1 MMSIA
6 QVRSAGSAGN
16 YYTDKDNYYVLGS
29 MGERWA
35 GRGAEQLGLQGS
47 VDKDVFT
54 RLLEGKLPDGA
65 DLSRMQDGSNKHRP
79 GYDLTFSAPK
89 SVSVMAMLGGDK
101 RLIDAHNQAV
111 DFAVRQVEAL
121 ASTRV
126 MTDGQSE
133 TVLTGNL
140 VMALFN
146 HDTSRDQEPQLH
158 THAVVANVT
167 QHNGE
172 WKTLSSDKVGKTG
185 FIENVYANQIAFGR
199 LYREK
204 LKEQVEALGY
214 ETEVVGKH
222 GMWEMPGV
230 PVEAFS
236 GRSQA
241 IREAVGED
249 ASLKSRDV
257 AALDTRKS
265 KQHVDP
271 EVRMAEWM
279 QTLKETGFDIRAY
292 RDAADQRAE
301 TRTQTP
307 GPASQDGPDVQQA
320 VTQAIAG
327 LSERK
332 VQFTYTDVLARTVGI
347 LPPENG
353 VIERARAGIDE
364 AISREQLIPLDREKG
379 LFTSGIHVLDELSV
393 RALSR
398 DIMKQNRVT
407 VHPEKSVPRTAG
419 YSDAVSVLAQD
430 RPSLAI
436 VSGQGGAAGQR
447 ERVAELVMMAREQ
460 GREVQII
467 AADRRSQMNLKQDER
482 LSGELIT
489 GRRQLQEGMAFTPG
503 NTVIVDQG
511 EKLSLKETLTLL
523 DGAARHNVQ
532 VLITDSGQRTGTGS
546 ALMAM
551 KDAGVNTYRWQ
562 GGEQRPATIISEPD
576 RNVRYARLAGDF
588 AASVKAG
595 EESVAQ
601 VSGVRE
607 QAILT
612 QAIAG
617 LSERKVQ
624 FTYTDVLART
634 VGILPPEN
642 GVIERARA
650 GIDEAISREQL
661 IPLDREKGLFTSGIH
676 VLDELSVR
684 ALSRDIMKQNRVTV
698 HPEKSVPR
706 TAGYSDAVSVLAQD
720 RPSLAIVSGQG
731 GAAGQRERV
740 AELVMMARE
749 QGREVQIIA
758 ADRRSQMNLKQD
770 ERLSGELITGRRQLQ
785 EGMAFTPGNTVIVD
799 QGEKL
804 SLKETLTLLDGAARH
819 NVQVLI
825 TDSGQR
831 TGTGSALMAMKDAGV
846 NTYRWQGGEQR
857 PATIISEPDRNV
869 RYARLAGDF
878 AASVKAGEESVAQVS
893 GVREQAILTQAIRSE
908 LKTQGVLGRPEV
920 TMTAL
925 SPVWLDSRSRYL
937 RDMYRPGM
945 VMEQWNPETRSHD
958 RYVIDRVTAQSN
970 SLTLRDAQDE
980 TQVVRISSLD
990 SSWSLF
996 RPEKMP
1002 VADGE
1007 RLRVTG
1013 KIPGLRVSGGDRLQ
1027 VASVSE
1033 DAMTVVVPGRAEP
1046 ASLPVS
1052 DSPFMALKLEN
1063 GWVETPGHSVS
1074 DSAKVFASVT
1084 QMAMDNATLNGLA
1097 RSGRDVRLYSSL
1109 DETRTAEKL
1118 ARHPSFTVVSEQIK
1132 ARAGETLL
1140 ETAISLQKTGLHTPA
1155 QQAIHLALP
1164 VVESKN
1170 LAFSMVDLLTEA
1182 KSFAAEG
1189 TSFTELGGEINA
1201 QIKRGDLLYV
1211 DVAKGYGTGLLVS
1224 RASYEA
1230 EKSILR
1236 HILEGK
1242 EAVTPLMERVPGE
1255 LMEKLTS
1262 GQRAATRM
1270 ILETSDRFTVV
1281 QGYAGVGKTT
1291 QFRAVMSAVNML
1303 PESERPRV
1311 VGLGPT
1317 HRAVGEMRSAGVD
1330 AQTLASF
1337 LHDTQL
1343 LQRSGETP
1351 NFSNT
1356 LFLLDESSMVGN
1368 TDMARAYA
1376 LIAAGGGRAVASG
1389 DTDQLQAIAPGQPF
1403 RLQQT
1408 RSAADVVIMKEIVR
1422 QTPELREAV
1431 YSLINRDV
1439 ERALSGLE
1447 SVKPSQVPR
1456 QEGAWAPE
1464 HSVTE
1469 FSHSQEAKLAE
1480 AQQKAMLKG
1489 EAFPDIPMTLYEAI
1503 VRDYTGRTPEAR
1515 EQTLIVTHLNEDRR
1529 VLNSMIHDAREKAG
1543 ELGKEQVM
1551 VPVLNTANIRDGEL
1565 RRLSTWEN
1573 NPDALALVDSV
1584 YHRIAGISKDDG
1596 LITLEDA
1603 EGNTRLIS
1611 PREAVAEGVTLYTPD
1626 TIRVGTGDRMR
1637 FTKSDRERGYVANS
1651 VWTVTAVSGDSVTL
1665 SDGQQTRVIRPGQE
1679 RAEQH
1684 IDLAYAITAHGA
1696 QGASETFAIALEG
1709 TEGNRKLMAGFESA
1723 YVALSRMKQHVQVYT
1738 DNRQG
1743 WTDAINNAVQKGT
1756 AHDVLEPKSDREV
1769 MNAERLF
1776 STARELRDVVAGRAV
1791 LRQAGLAG
1799 GDSPA
1804 RFIAPGRKY
1813 PQPYVALPAFDRNG
1827 KSAGIWLNPLTTDD
1841 GNGLRGFS
1849 GEGRVKGSGDAQFV
1863 ALQGSRNGESLLAD
1877 NMQDGVRIARDNPD
1891 SGVVVRIAGE
1901 GRPWNPRTI
1910 TGGRVWGDIPD
1921 NSVQPG
1927 AGNGEPVTAEV
1938 LAQRQAEEAIRRET
1952 ERRADE
1958 IVRKMA
1964 ENKPDLP
1971 DGKTE
1976 QAVRDIAGL
1985 ERDRSAISEREAA
1998 LPESV
2003 LREPQRVREA
2013 VREVARE
2020 NLLQERLQQM
2030 ERDMVRDL
2038 QKEKTLGG
2046 D

>member
-1 MMSIA
+1 MTLAAITMTAPEAASPVQMYRA
-6 QVRSAGSAGN
+6 TYSPDDNKLRLYAASRLDPETYKKVHDAGF
-16 YYTDKDNYYVLGS
+16 
-29 MGERWA
+29 RWA
-35 GRGAEQLGLQGS
+35 
-47 VDKDVFT
+47 
-54 RLLEGKLPDGA
+54 
-65 DLSRMQDGSNKHRP
+65 
-79 GYDLTFSAPK
+79 PK
-89 SVSVMAMLGGDK
+89 
-101 RLIDAHNQAV
+101 Q
-111 DFAVRQVEAL
+111 
-121 ASTRV
+121 
-126 MTDGQSE
+126 
-133 TVLTGNL
+133 
-140 VMALFN
+140 ALFVAPAWTPGREDVLLSLAGEIEDEDSTLAERQEARAERFTGYSGKRASESAQALDEVERLAAMIPPGQPILVG
-146 HDTSRDQEPQLH
+146 HHSERRARRDAQR
-158 THAVVANVT
+158 
-167 QHNGE
+167 
-172 WKTLSSDKVGKTG
+172 
-185 FIENVYANQIAFGR
+185 IENGMKRAVM
-199 LYREK
+199 L
-204 LKEQVEALGY
+204 VE
-214 ETEVVGKH
+214 
-222 GMWEMPGV
+222 
-230 PVEAFS
+230 
-236 GRSQA
+236 
-241 IREAVGED
+241 
-249 ASLKSRDV
+249 
-257 AALDTRKS
+257 
-265 KQHVDP
+265 
-271 EVRMAEWM
+271 
-279 QTLKETGFDIRAY
+279 
-292 RDAADQRAE
+292 RAE
-301 TRTQTP
+301 YW
-307 GPASQDGPDVQQA
+307 
-320 VTQAIAG
+320 
-327 LSERK
+327 E
-332 VQFTYTDVLARTVGI
+332 
-347 LPPENG
+347 
-353 VIERARAGIDE
+353 ERARSALLHAKYKERPDVRWRRIKKIE
-364 AISREQLIPLDREKG
+364 ADLRKAEKTIAQSQKYLTIWRAESLDLNMAKLISSHDRISACFPLDTYPRP
-379 LFTSGIHVLDELSV
+379 
-393 RALSR
+393 A
-398 DIMKQNRVT
+398 
-407 VHPEKSVPRTAG
+407 EKSQYEGSR
-419 YSDAVSVLAQD
+419 
-430 RPSLAI
+430 SLWSALDDDI
-436 VSGQGGAAGQR
+436 ITTEQ
-447 ERVAELVMMAREQ
+447 AREIAI
-460 GREVQII
+460 RCHKRQIQHQQRWVTRAYYMK
-467 AADRRSQMNLKQDER
+467 AAATQFPLPEGMNL
-482 LSGELIT
+482 
-489 GRRQLQEGMAFTPG
+489 P
-503 NTVIVDQG
+503 
-511 EKLSLKETLTLL
+511 LTLRHYRVFISYCSPSKKKSRADIL
-523 DGAARHNVQ
+523 EMENLVKIIRASLQGASITTQTVDAQAFIDIVGEMINHNP
-532 VLITDSGQRTGTGS
+532 DS
-546 ALMAM
+546 L
-551 KDAGVNTYRWQ
+551 
-562 GGEQRPATIISEPD
+562 
-576 RNVRYARLAGDF
+576 
-588 AASVKAG
+588 
-595 EESVAQ
+595 
-601 VSGVRE
+601 
-607 QAILT
+607 
-612 QAIAG
+612 
-617 LSERKVQ
+617 
-624 FTYTDVLART
+624 
-634 VGILPPEN
+634 
-642 GVIERARA
+642 
-650 GIDEAISREQL
+650 
-661 IPLDREKGLFTSGIH
+661 H
-676 VLDELSVR
+676 
-684 ALSRDIMKQNRVTV
+684 
-698 HPEKSVPR
+698 
-706 TAGYSDAVSVLAQD
+706 
-720 RPSLAIVSGQG
+720 
-731 GAAGQRERV
+731 
-740 AELVMMARE
+740 
-749 QGREVQIIA
+749 
-758 ADRRSQMNLKQD
+758 
-770 ERLSGELITGRRQLQ
+770 
-785 EGMAFTPGNTVIVD
+785 
-799 QGEKL
+799 
-804 SLKETLTLLDGAARH
+804 
-819 NVQVLI
+819 
-825 TDSGQR
+825 
-831 TGTGSALMAMKDAGV
+831 
-846 NTYRWQGGEQR
+846 
-857 PATIISEPDRNV
+857 
-869 RYARLAGDF
+869 
-878 AASVKAGEESVAQVS
+878 
-893 GVREQAILTQAIRSE
+893 
-908 LKTQGVLGRPEV
+908 PEV

-958 RYVIDRVTAQSN
+958 RYVIDRVTAQSH
-970 SLTLRDAQDE
+970 SLTLRDAQGE

-1033 DAMTVVVPGRAEP
+1033 DVMTVVVPGRAEP
-1046 ASLPVS
+1046 ATLPVA
-1052 DSPFMALKLEN
+1052 DSPFTALKLEN

-1074 DSAKVFASVT
+1074 DSATVFASVT

-1140 ETAISLQKTGLHTPA
+1140 ESAISHQKSALHTPA

-1164 VVESKN
+1164 VLESKN

-1189 TSFTELGGEINA
+1189 TGFTELGGEINA

-1255 LMEKLTS
+1255 LMETLTS

-1303 PESERPRV
+1303 PASERPRV

-1343 LQRSGETP
+1343 QQRSGETP
-1351 NFSNT
+1351 DFSNT

-1408 RSAADVVIMKEIVR
+1408 RSAADVAIMKEIVR

-1489 EAFPDIPMTLYEAI
+1489 ETFPDVPMTLYEAI

-1573 NPDALALVDSV
+1573 NPDALALVDNV
-1584 YHRIAGISKDDG
+1584 YHRIAGISRDDG

-1626 TIRVGTGDRMR
+1626 KIRVGTGDRMR

-1679 RAEQH
+1679 QAEQH

-1756 AHDVLEPKSDREV
+1756 AHDVFEPKPDREV

-1776 STARELRDVVAGRAV
+1776 STARELRDVAAGRAV

-1901 GRPWNPRTI
+1901 GRPWNPGAI

-1976 QAVRDIAGL
+1976 LAVRDIAGQ
-1985 ERDRSAISEREAA
+1985 ERDRADITEREAA

-2003 LREPQRVREA
+2003 LRESQREQEA

>member
-1 MMSIA
+1 MSYEVNLLNLNAIA
-6 QVRSAGSAGN
+6 AFMGTRTWDSIEKIALTLSVLAVAVMWVQRHNVMDLLGWVAVFVLISLLVNVRTSVQIIDNSDLVKVHRVDN

-576 RNVRYARLAGDF
+576 RNVRYARLA
-588 AASVKAG
+588 
-595 EESVAQ
+595 
-601 VSGVRE
+601 
-607 QAILT
+607 
-612 QAIAG
+612 
-617 LSERKVQ
+617 
-624 FTYTDVLART
+624 
-634 VGILPPEN
+634 
-642 GVIERARA
+642 
-650 GIDEAISREQL
+650 
-661 IPLDREKGLFTSGIH
+661 
-676 VLDELSVR
+676 
-684 ALSRDIMKQNRVTV
+684 
-698 HPEKSVPR
+698 
-706 TAGYSDAVSVLAQD
+706 
-720 RPSLAIVSGQG
+720 
-731 GAAGQRERV
+731 
-740 AELVMMARE
+740 
-749 QGREVQIIA
+749 
-758 ADRRSQMNLKQD
+758 
-770 ERLSGELITGRRQLQ
+770 
-785 EGMAFTPGNTVIVD
+785 
-799 QGEKL
+799 
-804 SLKETLTLLDGAARH
+804 
-819 NVQVLI
+819 
-825 TDSGQR
+825 
-831 TGTGSALMAMKDAGV
+831 
-846 NTYRWQGGEQR
+846 
-857 PATIISEPDRNV
+857 
-869 RYARLAGDF
+869 
-878 AASVKAGEESVAQVS
+878 
-893 GVREQAILTQAIRSE
+893 
-908 LKTQGVLGRPEV
+908 
-920 TMTAL
+920 
-925 SPVWLDSRSRYL
+925 
-937 RDMYRPGM
+937 
-945 VMEQWNPETRSHD
+945 
-958 RYVIDRVTAQSN
+958 
-970 SLTLRDAQDE
+970 
-980 TQVVRISSLD
+980 
-990 SSWSLF
+990 
-996 RPEKMP
+996 
-1002 VADGE
+1002 
-1007 RLRVTG
+1007 
-1013 KIPGLRVSGGDRLQ
+1013 
-1027 VASVSE
+1027 
-1033 DAMTVVVPGRAEP
+1033 
-1046 ASLPVS
+1046 
-1052 DSPFMALKLEN
+1052 
-1063 GWVETPGHSVS
+1063 
-1074 DSAKVFASVT
+1074 
-1084 QMAMDNATLNGLA
+1084 
-1097 RSGRDVRLYSSL
+1097 
-1109 DETRTAEKL
+1109 
-1118 ARHPSFTVVSEQIK
+1118 
-1132 ARAGETLL
+1132 
-1140 ETAISLQKTGLHTPA
+1140 
-1155 QQAIHLALP
+1155 
-1164 VVESKN
+1164 
-1170 LAFSMVDLLTEA
+1170 
-1182 KSFAAEG
+1182 
-1189 TSFTELGGEINA
+1189 
-1201 QIKRGDLLYV
+1201 
-1211 DVAKGYGTGLLVS
+1211 
-1224 RASYEA
+1224 
-1230 EKSILR
+1230 
-1236 HILEGK
+1236 
-1242 EAVTPLMERVPGE
+1242 
-1255 LMEKLTS
+1255 
-1262 GQRAATRM
+1262 
-1270 ILETSDRFTVV
+1270 
-1281 QGYAGVGKTT
+1281 
-1291 QFRAVMSAVNML
+1291 
-1303 PESERPRV
+1303 
-1311 VGLGPT
+1311 
-1317 HRAVGEMRSAGVD
+1317 
-1330 AQTLASF
+1330 SF

-1877 NMQDGVRIARDNPD
+1877 NMQDCVRIARDNPD

>member
-35 GRGAEQLGLQGS
+35 GQGAEQLGLQGS

-54 RLLEGKLPDGA
+54 RLLEGRLPDGA
-65 DLSRMQDGSNKHRP
+65 DLSRMQDGRNRHRP

-89 SVSVMAMLGGDK
+89 SVSMMAMLGGDK
-101 RLIDAHNQAV
+101 RLIEAHNQAV

-236 GRSQA
+236 GRSQT

-301 TRTQTP
+301 TRTQAP
-307 GPASQDGPDVQQA
+307 GAVSQEGPDVQQA

-482 LSGELIT
+482 L
-489 GRRQLQEGMAFTPG
+489 
-503 NTVIVDQG
+503 
-511 EKLSLKETLTLL
+511 
-523 DGAARHNVQ
+523 
-532 VLITDSGQRTGTGS
+532 
-546 ALMAM
+546 
-551 KDAGVNTYRWQ
+551 
-562 GGEQRPATIISEPD
+562 
-576 RNVRYARLAGDF
+576 
-588 AASVKAG
+588 
-595 EESVAQ
+595 
-601 VSGVRE
+601 
-607 QAILT
+607 
-612 QAIAG
+612 
-617 LSERKVQ
+617 
-624 FTYTDVLART
+624 
-634 VGILPPEN
+634 
-642 GVIERARA
+642 
-650 GIDEAISREQL
+650 
-661 IPLDREKGLFTSGIH
+661 
-676 VLDELSVR
+676 
-684 ALSRDIMKQNRVTV
+684 
-698 HPEKSVPR
+698 
-706 TAGYSDAVSVLAQD
+706 
-720 RPSLAIVSGQG
+720 
-731 GAAGQRERV
+731 
-740 AELVMMARE
+740 
-749 QGREVQIIA
+749 
-758 ADRRSQMNLKQD
+758 
-770 ERLSGELITGRRQLQ
+770 
-785 EGMAFTPGNTVIVD
+785 
-799 QGEKL
+799 
-804 SLKETLTLLDGAARH
+804 
-819 NVQVLI
+819 
-825 TDSGQR
+825 
-831 TGTGSALMAMKDAGV
+831 
-846 NTYRWQGGEQR
+846 
-857 PATIISEPDRNV
+857 
-869 RYARLAGDF
+869 
-878 AASVKAGEESVAQVS
+878 
-893 GVREQAILTQAIRSE
+893 
-908 LKTQGVLGRPEV
+908 
-920 TMTAL
+920 
-925 SPVWLDSRSRYL
+925 
-937 RDMYRPGM
+937 
-945 VMEQWNPETRSHD
+945 
-958 RYVIDRVTAQSN
+958 TAQSH
-970 SLTLRDAQDE
+970 SLTLRDAQGE

-1046 ASLPVS
+1046 ATLPVA
-1052 DSPFMALKLEN
+1052 DSPFTALKLEN

-1140 ETAISLQKTGLHTPA
+1140 ETAISLQKAGLHTPA

-1211 DVAKGYGTGLLVS
+1211 DVVKGYGTGLLVS

-1230 EKSILR
+1230 E
-1236 HILEGK
+1236 
-1242 EAVTPLMERVPGE
+1242 
-1255 LMEKLTS
+1255 
-1262 GQRAATRM
+1262 
-1270 ILETSDRFTVV
+1270 
-1281 QGYAGVGKTT
+1281 
-1291 QFRAVMSAVNML
+1291 
-1303 PESERPRV
+1303 
-1311 VGLGPT
+1311 
-1317 HRAVGEMRSAGVD
+1317 
-1330 AQTLASF
+1330 
-1337 LHDTQL
+1337 
-1343 LQRSGETP
+1343 
-1351 NFSNT
+1351 
-1356 LFLLDESSMVGN
+1356 
-1368 TDMARAYA
+1368 
-1376 LIAAGGGRAVASG
+1376 
-1389 DTDQLQAIAPGQPF
+1389 
-1403 RLQQT
+1403 
-1408 RSAADVVIMKEIVR
+1408 
-1422 QTPELREAV
+1422 
-1431 YSLINRDV
+1431 
-1439 ERALSGLE
+1439 
-1447 SVKPSQVPR
+1447 
-1456 QEGAWAPE
+1456 
-1464 HSVTE
+1464 
-1469 FSHSQEAKLAE
+1469 
-1480 AQQKAMLKG
+1480 
-1489 EAFPDIPMTLYEAI
+1489 
-1503 VRDYTGRTPEAR
+1503 
-1515 EQTLIVTHLNEDRR
+1515 
-1529 VLNSMIHDAREKAG
+1529 
-1543 ELGKEQVM
+1543 
-1551 VPVLNTANIRDGEL
+1551 
-1565 RRLSTWEN
+1565 
-1573 NPDALALVDSV
+1573 
-1584 YHRIAGISKDDG
+1584 
-1596 LITLEDA
+1596 
-1603 EGNTRLIS
+1603 
-1611 PREAVAEGVTLYTPD
+1611 
-1626 TIRVGTGDRMR
+1626 
-1637 FTKSDRERGYVANS
+1637 
-1651 VWTVTAVSGDSVTL
+1651 
-1665 SDGQQTRVIRPGQE
+1665 
-1679 RAEQH
+1679 
-1684 IDLAYAITAHGA
+1684 
-1696 QGASETFAIALEG
+1696 
-1709 TEGNRKLMAGFESA
+1709 
-1723 YVALSRMKQHVQVYT
+1723 
-1738 DNRQG
+1738 
-1743 WTDAINNAVQKGT
+1743 
-1756 AHDVLEPKSDREV
+1756 
-1769 MNAERLF
+1769 
-1776 STARELRDVVAGRAV
+1776 
-1791 LRQAGLAG
+1791 
-1799 GDSPA
+1799 
-1804 RFIAPGRKY
+1804 
-1813 PQPYVALPAFDRNG
+1813 
-1827 KSAGIWLNPLTTDD
+1827 
-1841 GNGLRGFS
+1841 
-1849 GEGRVKGSGDAQFV
+1849 
-1863 ALQGSRNGESLLAD
+1863 
-1877 NMQDGVRIARDNPD
+1877 
-1891 SGVVVRIAGE
+1891 
-1901 GRPWNPRTI
+1901 
-1910 TGGRVWGDIPD
+1910 
-1921 NSVQPG
+1921 
-1927 AGNGEPVTAEV
+1927 
-1938 LAQRQAEEAIRRET
+1938 
-1952 ERRADE
+1952 
-1958 IVRKMA
+1958 
-1964 ENKPDLP
+1964 
-1971 DGKTE
+1971 
-1976 QAVRDIAGL
+1976 
-1985 ERDRSAISEREAA
+1985 
-1998 LPESV
+1998 
-2003 LREPQRVREA
+2003 
-2013 VREVARE
+2013 
-2020 NLLQERLQQM
+2020 
-2030 ERDMVRDL
+2030 
-2038 QKEKTLGG
+2038 
-2046 D
+2046 

>member
-35 GRGAEQLGLQGS
+35 GQGAEQLGLQGS

-54 RLLEGKLPDGA
+54 RLLEGRLPDGA
-65 DLSRMQDGSNKHRP
+65 DLSRMQDGRNRHRP

-89 SVSVMAMLGGDK
+89 SVSMMAMLGGDK
-101 RLIDAHNQAV
+101 RLIEAHNQAV

-236 GRSQA
+236 GRSQT

-301 TRTQTP
+301 TRTQAP
-307 GPASQDGPDVQQA
+307 GAVSQEGPDVQQA

-482 LSGELIT
+482 L
-489 GRRQLQEGMAFTPG
+489 
-503 NTVIVDQG
+503 
-511 EKLSLKETLTLL
+511 
-523 DGAARHNVQ
+523 
-532 VLITDSGQRTGTGS
+532 
-546 ALMAM
+546 
-551 KDAGVNTYRWQ
+551 
-562 GGEQRPATIISEPD
+562 
-576 RNVRYARLAGDF
+576 
-588 AASVKAG
+588 
-595 EESVAQ
+595 
-601 VSGVRE
+601 
-607 QAILT
+607 
-612 QAIAG
+612 
-617 LSERKVQ
+617 
-624 FTYTDVLART
+624 
-634 VGILPPEN
+634 
-642 GVIERARA
+642 
-650 GIDEAISREQL
+650 
-661 IPLDREKGLFTSGIH
+661 
-676 VLDELSVR
+676 
-684 ALSRDIMKQNRVTV
+684 
-698 HPEKSVPR
+698 
-706 TAGYSDAVSVLAQD
+706 
-720 RPSLAIVSGQG
+720 
-731 GAAGQRERV
+731 
-740 AELVMMARE
+740 
-749 QGREVQIIA
+749 
-758 ADRRSQMNLKQD
+758 
-770 ERLSGELITGRRQLQ
+770 
-785 EGMAFTPGNTVIVD
+785 
-799 QGEKL
+799 
-804 SLKETLTLLDGAARH
+804 
-819 NVQVLI
+819 
-825 TDSGQR
+825 
-831 TGTGSALMAMKDAGV
+831 
-846 NTYRWQGGEQR
+846 
-857 PATIISEPDRNV
+857 
-869 RYARLAGDF
+869 
-878 AASVKAGEESVAQVS
+878 
-893 GVREQAILTQAIRSE
+893 
-908 LKTQGVLGRPEV
+908 
-920 TMTAL
+920 
-925 SPVWLDSRSRYL
+925 
-937 RDMYRPGM
+937 
-945 VMEQWNPETRSHD
+945 
-958 RYVIDRVTAQSN
+958 TAQSH
-970 SLTLRDAQDE
+970 SLTLRDAQGE

-1046 ASLPVS
+1046 ATLPVA
-1052 DSPFMALKLEN
+1052 DSPFTALKLEN

-1140 ETAISLQKTGLHTPA
+1140 ETAISLQKAGLHTPA

-1211 DVAKGYGTGLLVS
+1211 DVVKGYGTGLLVS

-1356 LFLLDESSMVGN
+1356 LFLLDESSVVGN

-1408 RSAADVVIMKEIVR
+1408 RSAADVAIMKEIVR

-1456 QEGAWAPE
+1456 QEGAWVPE

-1565 RRLSTWEN
+1565 RRLSTWETHR
-1573 NPDALALVDSV
+1573 DALALVDNV

-1596 LITLEDA
+1596 LITLQDA

-1665 SDGQQTRVIRPGQE
+1665 
-1679 RAEQH
+1679 
-1684 IDLAYAITAHGA
+1684 
-1696 QGASETFAIALEG
+1696 
-1709 TEGNRKLMAGFESA
+1709 
-1723 YVALSRMKQHVQVYT
+1723 
-1738 DNRQG
+1738 
-1743 WTDAINNAVQKGT
+1743 
-1756 AHDVLEPKSDREV
+1756 
-1769 MNAERLF
+1769 
-1776 STARELRDVVAGRAV
+1776 
-1791 LRQAGLAG
+1791 
-1799 GDSPA
+1799 
-1804 RFIAPGRKY
+1804 
-1813 PQPYVALPAFDRNG
+1813 
-1827 KSAGIWLNPLTTDD
+1827 
-1841 GNGLRGFS
+1841 
-1849 GEGRVKGSGDAQFV
+1849 
-1863 ALQGSRNGESLLAD
+1863 
-1877 NMQDGVRIARDNPD
+1877 
-1891 SGVVVRIAGE
+1891 
-1901 GRPWNPRTI
+1901 
-1910 TGGRVWGDIPD
+1910 
-1921 NSVQPG
+1921 
-1927 AGNGEPVTAEV
+1927 
-1938 LAQRQAEEAIRRET
+1938 
-1952 ERRADE
+1952 
-1958 IVRKMA
+1958 
-1964 ENKPDLP
+1964 
-1971 DGKTE
+1971 
-1976 QAVRDIAGL
+1976 
-1985 ERDRSAISEREAA
+1985 
-1998 LPESV
+1998 
-2003 LREPQRVREA
+2003 
-2013 VREVARE
+2013 
-2020 NLLQERLQQM
+2020 
-2030 ERDMVRDL
+2030 
-2038 QKEKTLGG
+2038 
-2046 D
+2046 

>member
-1 MMSIA
+1 M
-6 QVRSAGSAGN
+6 N
-16 YYTDKDNYYVLGS
+16 NP
-29 MGERWA
+29 
-35 GRGAEQLGLQGS
+35 
-47 VDKDVFT
+47 
-54 RLLEGKLPDGA
+54 LE
-65 DLSRMQDGSNKHRP
+65 
-79 GYDLTFSAPK
+79 
-89 SVSVMAMLGGDK
+89 
-101 RLIDAHNQAV
+101 
-111 DFAVRQVEAL
+111 
-121 ASTRV
+121 
-126 MTDGQSE
+126 
-133 TVLTGNL
+133 
-140 VMALFN
+140 
-146 HDTSRDQEPQLH
+146 
-158 THAVVANVT
+158 
-167 QHNGE
+167 
-172 WKTLSSDKVGKTG
+172 
-185 FIENVYANQIAFGR
+185 
-199 LYREK
+199 
-204 LKEQVEALGY
+204 
-214 ETEVVGKH
+214 
-222 GMWEMPGV
+222 
-230 PVEAFS
+230 
-236 GRSQA
+236 
-241 IREAVGED
+241 
-249 ASLKSRDV
+249 
-257 AALDTRKS
+257 
-265 KQHVDP
+265 
-271 EVRMAEWM
+271 
-279 QTLKETGFDIRAY
+279 
-292 RDAADQRAE
+292 
-301 TRTQTP
+301 
-307 GPASQDGPDVQQA
+307 A
-320 VTQAIAG
+320 VTQAVNSLVTALKLPDESAKANEVLGEMSFPQFSRLLPYRDYNQESG
-327 LSERK
+327 L
-332 VQFTYTDVLARTVGI
+332 FMNDTTMGFML
-347 LPPENG
+347 
-353 VIERARAGIDE
+353 E
-364 AISREQLIPLDREKG
+364 AIPINGANESIVEALDHMLRTKLPRGVPFCIHLMSSQLVGDRIEYGLREFSWSGEQAERFNAITRAYYMNAAATQFPLPEGMNLPLTLRHYRVFFSYCSPSKKKSRADILEMENLVKIIRASLQGASITTQAVDAQAFIDIVGEMINHNPDSLYPKRRQLDPYSDLNYQCVEDSFDLKVRADYLTLGLREKG
-379 LFTSGIHVLDELSV
+379 RNSTARILNFHLARNPEIAFLWNMADNYSNLLNPELSISCPFILTLTLVVEDQVKTHSEANLKYMDLEKKSKTSYAKWFPSVEKEAKEWGELRQRLGSGQSSVVSYFLNITAFCKDNNETALEVEQDILNSFRKNGFELISPRFNHMRNFLTCLPFMAGKGLFKQLKEAGVVQRAESFNVANLMPLVADNPLTPAGLLAPTYRNQLAFIDIFFRGMNNTNYNMAVCGTSGAGKTGLIQPLIRSVLDSGGFAVVFDMGDGYKSLCENMGGVYLDGETLRFNPFANITDIDQSAERVRDQLSV
-393 RALSR
+393 MASPNGNLDEVHEGLLLQAVRASWLAKKNRARIDDVVDFLKNARDNDQYVESPTIRSR
-398 DIMKQNRVT
+398 LDEMIVLLDQY
-407 VHPEKSVPRTAG
+407 TAG
-419 YSDAVSVLAQD
+419 GTYGRYFNSDEPSLRDDAKMVVLELGGLED
-430 RPSLAI
+430 RPSLL
-436 VSGQGGAAGQR
+436 
-447 ERVAELVMMAREQ
+447 VAVMFSL
-460 GREVQII
+460 II
-467 AADRRSQMNLKQDER
+467 YIENRMYRTPRNLK
-482 LSGELIT
+482 
-489 GRRQLQEGMAFTPG
+489 
-503 NTVIVDQG
+503 
-511 EKLSLKETLTLL
+511 KL
-523 DGAARHNVQ
+523 NV
-532 VLITDSGQRTGTGS
+532 
-546 ALMAM
+546 
-551 KDAGVNTYRWQ
+551 
-562 GGEQRPATIISEPD
+562 
-576 RNVRYARLAGDF
+576 
-588 AASVKAG
+588 
-595 EESVAQ
+595 
-601 VSGVRE
+601 
-607 QAILT
+607 
-612 QAIAG
+612 
-617 LSERKVQ
+617 
-624 FTYTDVLART
+624 
-634 VGILPPEN
+634 
-642 GVIERARA
+642 
-650 GIDEAISREQL
+650 IDE
-661 IPLDREKGLFTSGIH
+661 GW
-676 VLDELSVR
+676 
-684 ALSRDIMKQNRVTV
+684 
-698 HPEKSVPR
+698 
-706 TAGYSDAVSVLAQD
+706 
-720 RPSLAIVSGQG
+720 
-731 GAAGQRERV
+731 
-740 AELVMMARE
+740 
-749 QGREVQIIA
+749 
-758 ADRRSQMNLKQD
+758 
-770 ERLSGELITGRRQLQ
+770 RL
-785 EGMAFTPGNTVIVD
+785 
-799 QGEKL
+799 
-804 SLKETLTLLDGAARH
+804 
-819 NVQVLI
+819 
-825 TDSGQR
+825 
-831 TGTGSALMAMKDAGV
+831 
-846 NTYRWQGGEQR
+846 
-857 PATIISEPDRNV
+857 
-869 RYARLAGDF
+869 
-878 AASVKAGEESVAQVS
+878 
-893 GVREQAILTQAIRSE
+893 
-908 LKTQGVLGRPEV
+908 
-920 TMTAL
+920 
-925 SPVWLDSRSRYL
+925 
-937 RDMYRPGM
+937 
-945 VMEQWNPETRSHD
+945 
-958 RYVIDRVTAQSN
+958 TAQSH
-970 SLTLRDAQDE
+970 SLTLRDAQGE

-1013 KIPGLRVSGGDRLQ
+1013 KISGLRVSGGDRLQ

-1052 DSPFMALKLEN
+1052 DSPFTALKLEN

-1408 RSAADVVIMKEIVR
+1408 RSAADVAIMKEIVR

-1456 QEGAWAPE
+1456 LEGAWAPE

-1480 AQQKAMLKG
+1480 AQQKAMQKG
-1489 EAFPDIPMTLYEAI
+1489 EAFPDVPMTLYEAI

-1565 RRLSTWEN
+1565 RRLSTWETHR
-1573 NPDALALVDSV
+1573 DALALVDNV

-1596 LITLEDA
+1596 LITLQDA

-1684 IDLAYAITAHGA
+1684 IGLAYAITAHGA

-1709 TEGNRKLMAGFESA
+1709 TEGNRKQMAGFESA

-1901 GRPWNPRTI
+1901 GRPWNPGTI

>member
-54 RLLEGKLPDGA
+54 RLLEGRLPDGA
-65 DLSRMQDGSNKHRP
+65 DLSRMQDGSNRHRP

-89 SVSVMAMLGGDK
+89 SVSMMAMLGGDK

-301 TRTQTP
+301 TRTQAP
-307 GPASQDGPDVQQA
+307 GAVSQEGPDVQQA

-447 ERVAELVMMAREQ
+447 ERVAELVMMVREQ

-482 LSGELIT
+482 LSGEL
-489 GRRQLQEGMAFTPG
+489 M
-503 NTVIVDQG
+503 
-511 EKLSLKETLTLL
+511 
-523 DGAARHNVQ
+523 
-532 VLITDSGQRTGTGS
+532 
-546 ALMAM
+546 
-551 KDAGVNTYRWQ
+551 
-562 GGEQRPATIISEPD
+562 
-576 RNVRYARLAGDF
+576 
-588 AASVKAG
+588 
-595 EESVAQ
+595 
-601 VSGVRE
+601 
-607 QAILT
+607 
-612 QAIAG
+612 
-617 LSERKVQ
+617 
-624 FTYTDVLART
+624 
-634 VGILPPEN
+634 
-642 GVIERARA
+642 
-650 GIDEAISREQL
+650 
-661 IPLDREKGLFTSGIH
+661 
-676 VLDELSVR
+676 
-684 ALSRDIMKQNRVTV
+684 
-698 HPEKSVPR
+698 
-706 TAGYSDAVSVLAQD
+706 
-720 RPSLAIVSGQG
+720 
-731 GAAGQRERV
+731 
-740 AELVMMARE
+740 
-749 QGREVQIIA
+749 
-758 ADRRSQMNLKQD
+758 
-770 ERLSGELITGRRQLQ
+770 
-785 EGMAFTPGNTVIVD
+785 
-799 QGEKL
+799 
-804 SLKETLTLLDGAARH
+804 
-819 NVQVLI
+819 
-825 TDSGQR
+825 
-831 TGTGSALMAMKDAGV
+831 
-846 NTYRWQGGEQR
+846 
-857 PATIISEPDRNV
+857 
-869 RYARLAGDF
+869 
-878 AASVKAGEESVAQVS
+878 
-893 GVREQAILTQAIRSE
+893 
-908 LKTQGVLGRPEV
+908 
-920 TMTAL
+920 
-925 SPVWLDSRSRYL
+925 
-937 RDMYRPGM
+937 
-945 VMEQWNPETRSHD
+945 
-958 RYVIDRVTAQSN
+958 
-970 SLTLRDAQDE
+970 
-980 TQVVRISSLD
+980 
-990 SSWSLF
+990 
-996 RPEKMP
+996 
-1002 VADGE
+1002 
-1007 RLRVTG
+1007 
-1013 KIPGLRVSGGDRLQ
+1013 
-1027 VASVSE
+1027 
-1033 DAMTVVVPGRAEP
+1033 
-1046 ASLPVS
+1046 
-1052 DSPFMALKLEN
+1052 
-1063 GWVETPGHSVS
+1063 
-1074 DSAKVFASVT
+1074 
-1084 QMAMDNATLNGLA
+1084 NGLA

-1109 DETRTAEKL
+1109 DEPRTAEKL
-1118 ARHPSFTVVSEQIK
+1118 ARHPSFTVVSDQIK

-1140 ETAISLQKTGLHTPA
+1140 ETAISLQKAGLHTPA

-1164 VVESKN
+1164 VLESKN

-1189 TSFTELGGEINA
+1189 TGFTELGGEINA

-1255 LMEKLTS
+1255 LMETLTS

-1408 RSAADVVIMKEIVR
+1408 RSAADVAIMKEIVR

-1456 QEGAWAPE
+1456 LEGAWAPE

-1480 AQQKAMLKG
+1480 AQQKAMQKG
-1489 EAFPDIPMTLYEAI
+1489 EAFPDVPMTLYEAI

-1565 RRLSTWEN
+1565 RRLSTWETHR
-1573 NPDALALVDSV
+1573 DALALVDNV

-1596 LITLEDA
+1596 LITLQDA

-1709 TEGNRKLMAGFESA
+1709 TEGNRKQMAGFESA

-1849 GEGRVKGSGDAQFV
+1849 GEGRVAGLVMTVLTVGLVSCAGKSLPRFWPGDFFPVFYACH
-1863 ALQGSRNGESLLAD
+1863 LAVL
-1877 NMQDGVRIARDNPD
+1877 G
-1891 SGVVVRIAGE
+1891 
-1901 GRPWNPRTI
+1901 
-1910 TGGRVWGDIPD
+1910 
-1921 NSVQPG
+1921 
-1927 AGNGEPVTAEV
+1927 V
-1938 LAQRQAEEAIRRET
+1938 LA
-1952 ERRADE
+1952 
-1958 IVRKMA
+1958 
-1964 ENKPDLP
+1964 L
-1971 DGKTE
+1971 
-1976 QAVRDIAGL
+1976 
-1985 ERDRSAISEREAA
+1985 
-1998 LPESV
+1998 
-2003 LREPQRVREA
+2003 
-2013 VREVARE
+2013 
-2020 NLLQERLQQM
+2020 
-2030 ERDMVRDL
+2030 
-2038 QKEKTLGG
+2038 
-2046 D
+2046 

>member
-16 YYTDKDNYYVLGS
+16 YYTDRDNYYVLGS
-29 MGERWA
+29 MEERWA
-35 GRGAEQLGLQGS
+35 GKGAEQLGLQGS

-89 SVSVMAMLGGDK
+89 SVSMMAMLGGDK
-101 RLIDAHNQAV
+101 RLIEAHNQAV

-133 TVLTGNL
+133 TLLTGNL

-236 GRSQA
+236 GRSQT

-279 QTLKETGFDIRAY
+279 QTLKDTGFDIRAY
-292 RDAADQRAE
+292 RESADQRAE
-301 TRTQTP
+301 TRMQAP
-307 GPASQDGPDVQQA
+307 ESVSPDGPDVQQA

-393 RALSR
+393 RSLSR

-436 VSGQGGAAGQR
+436 ISGQGGAAGQR
-447 ERVAELVMMAREQ
+447 ERVAELAMMAREQ

-467 AADRRSQMNLKQDER
+467 AADRRSQMNLTQDER
-482 LSGELIT
+482 LAGELIT
-489 GRRQLQEGMAFTPG
+489 GRRQLQESLAFTPG
-503 NTVIVDQG
+503 STVIVDQG

-588 AASVKAG
+588 V
-595 EESVAQ
+595 
-601 VSGVRE
+601 
-607 QAILT
+607 
-612 QAIAG
+612 
-617 LSERKVQ
+617 
-624 FTYTDVLART
+624 
-634 VGILPPEN
+634 
-642 GVIERARA
+642 
-650 GIDEAISREQL
+650 
-661 IPLDREKGLFTSGIH
+661 
-676 VLDELSVR
+676 
-684 ALSRDIMKQNRVTV
+684 
-698 HPEKSVPR
+698 
-706 TAGYSDAVSVLAQD
+706 
-720 RPSLAIVSGQG
+720 
-731 GAAGQRERV
+731 
-740 AELVMMARE
+740 
-749 QGREVQIIA
+749 
-758 ADRRSQMNLKQD
+758 
-770 ERLSGELITGRRQLQ
+770 
-785 EGMAFTPGNTVIVD
+785 
-799 QGEKL
+799 
-804 SLKETLTLLDGAARH
+804 
-819 NVQVLI
+819 
-825 TDSGQR
+825 
-831 TGTGSALMAMKDAGV
+831 
-846 NTYRWQGGEQR
+846 
-857 PATIISEPDRNV
+857 
-869 RYARLAGDF
+869 
-878 AASVKAGEESVAQVS
+878 ASVKAGEESVAQVS

-908 LKTQGVLGRPEV
+908 LKKQGVLGQAEV

-937 RDMYRPGM
+937 RDMYRTGM
-945 VMEQWNPETRSHD
+945 VMEQWSPETRRHD

-970 SLTLRDAQDE
+970 SLTLRDAQGE

-996 RPEKMP
+996 RPEKMA

-1027 VASVSE
+1027 VSSVSE
-1033 DAMTVVVPGRAEP
+1033 DTMTVVVPGRAEP
-1046 ASLPVS
+1046 ASLPVG
-1052 DSPFMALKLEN
+1052 DSPFTALKLES

-1084 QMAMDNATLNGLA
+1084 QMAMDTATLNGLA

-1109 DETRTAEKL
+1109 DEVRTAEKL
-1118 ARHPSFTVVSEQIK
+1118 SRHPSFTVVSSQIK
-1132 ARAGETLL
+1132 ARADETSLD
-1140 ETAISLQKTGLHTPA
+1140 TAISLQKAGLHTPA
-1155 QQAIHLALP
+1155 QQAIHLAIP

-1170 LAFSMVDLLTEA
+1170 LAFSQVELLTEA

-1189 TSFTELGGEINA
+1189 TGFADLGREIDA
-1201 QIKRGDLLYV
+1201 QIKRGDLLHV
-1211 DVAKGYGTGLLVS
+1211 DVAKGYGTDLLIS

-1230 EKSILR
+1230 EKSILH

-1242 EAVTPLMERVPGE
+1242 EAVTPLMKRVPGE
-1255 LMEKLTS
+1255 LMETLTS

-1270 ILETSDRFTVV
+1270 ILETKDRFTVV

-1291 QFRAVMSAVNML
+1291 QFRAVMSAVNLL

-1317 HRAVGEMRSAGVD
+1317 HRAVGEMRSASVE

-1343 LQRSGETP
+1343 QQRSGETP
-1351 NFSNT
+1351 DFSNT

-1368 TDMARAYA
+1368 TDMARACA

-1408 RSAADVVIMKEIVR
+1408 RSAADVAIMKEIVR
-1422 QTPELREAV
+1422 QTPELRDAV

-1439 ERALSGLE
+1439 NKALSGLE
-1447 SVKPSQVPR
+1447 NVKPVQVPR
-1456 QEGAWAPE
+1456 LKGAWAPE
-1464 HSVTE
+1464 NSVTE
-1469 FSHSQEAKLAE
+1469 FSRLQERELAKAAQEAEK
-1480 AQQKAMLKG
+1480 KG
-1489 EAFPDIPMTLYEAI
+1489 EAFPDVPVTLYEAI
-1503 VRDYTGRTPEAR
+1503 VRDYTGRTPDAR
-1515 EQTLIVTHLNEDRR
+1515 EQTLIVTHLNADRR
-1529 VLNSMIHDAREKAG
+1529 VLNSMIQDALAKPG
-1543 ELGKEQVM
+1543 EQQVT
-1551 VPVLNTANIRDGEL
+1551 VPVLTTANIRDGEL
-1565 RRLSTWEN
+1565 RRLSTWEAH
-1573 NPDALALVDSV
+1573 PGALALVDNV
-1584 YHRIAGISKDDG
+1584 YHRIAGISKEDG
-1596 LITLEDA
+1596 LITLEDKA
-1603 EGNTRLIS
+1603 GNTRLIS
-1611 PREAVAEGVTLYTPD
+1611 PREAAAEGVTLYNPE
-1626 TIRVGTGDRMR
+1626 TIRVGAGDRMR

-1665 SDGQQTRVIRPGQE
+1665 SGGKQTRVVRPGLD

-1709 TEGNRKLMAGFESA
+1709 TEGGRKQMAGFESA
-1723 YVALSRMKQHVQVYT
+1723 YVALSRMKLHVQVYT
-1738 DNRQG
+1738 DDRQG
-1743 WTDAINNAVQKGT
+1743 WVKAINSAEQKGT
-1756 AHDVLEPKSDREV
+1756 AHDVLEPKSEREM

-1776 STARELRDVVAGRAV
+1776 STARELRGVAAGRAV
-1791 LRQAGLAG
+1791 LRNAGLAQ
-1799 GDSPA
+1799 GDSRA
-1804 RFIAPGRKY
+1804 RFITPGRKY

-1841 GNGLRGFS
+1841 GAGLRGFS
-1849 GEGRVKGSGDAQFV
+1849 GEGRVKGSEEAQFV

-1891 SGVVVRIAGE
+1891 SGVAVRIAGE
-1901 GRPWNPRTI
+1901 GRPWNPGAM

-1964 ENKPDLP
+1964 EDKPDLP

-1976 QAVRDIAGL
+1976 LAVREIAGQ
-1985 ERDRSAISEREAA
+1985 ERDRSVTPEREAA

-2003 LREPQRVREA
+2003 LREPPRERDA

-2038 QKEKTLGG
+2038 QKEKTPGG

>member
-1 MMSIA
+1 MLSFS
-6 QVRSAGSAGN
+6 VVKSAGSAGN

-35 GRGAEQLGLQGS
+35 GQGAEQLGLQGS

-54 RLLEGKLPDGA
+54 RLLEGRLPDGA

-89 SVSVMAMLGGDK
+89 SVSMMAMLGGDK

-146 HDTSRDQEPQLH
+146 HDTSRDQDPQLH
-158 THAVVANVT
+158 THVVVANVT

-185 FIENVYANQIAFGR
+185 FSENVLANRIAFGKIYQSELR
-199 LYREK
+199 QR
-204 LKEQVEALGY
+204 VEALGY

-271 EVRMAEWM
+271 EIRMAEWM
-279 QTLKETGFDIRAY
+279 QTLKESGFDIRAY

-301 TRTQTP
+301 IRTLAP
-307 GPASQDGPDVQQA
+307 GSASQDGPDVQQA

-489 GRRQLQEGMAFTPG
+489 GRRQLLEGMAFT
-503 NTVIVDQG
+503 
-511 EKLSLKETLTLL
+511 
-523 DGAARHNVQ
+523 
-532 VLITDSGQRTGTGS
+532 
-546 ALMAM
+546 
-551 KDAGVNTYRWQ
+551 
-562 GGEQRPATIISEPD
+562 
-576 RNVRYARLAGDF
+576 
-588 AASVKAG
+588 
-595 EESVAQ
+595 
-601 VSGVRE
+601 
-607 QAILT
+607 
-612 QAIAG
+612 
-617 LSERKVQ
+617 
-624 FTYTDVLART
+624 
-634 VGILPPEN
+634 
-642 GVIERARA
+642 
-650 GIDEAISREQL
+650 
-661 IPLDREKGLFTSGIH
+661 
-676 VLDELSVR
+676 
-684 ALSRDIMKQNRVTV
+684 
-698 HPEKSVPR
+698 
-706 TAGYSDAVSVLAQD
+706 
-720 RPSLAIVSGQG
+720 
-731 GAAGQRERV
+731 
-740 AELVMMARE
+740 
-749 QGREVQIIA
+749 
-758 ADRRSQMNLKQD
+758 
-770 ERLSGELITGRRQLQ
+770 
-785 EGMAFTPGNTVIVD
+785 
-799 QGEKL
+799 
-804 SLKETLTLLDGAARH
+804 
-819 NVQVLI
+819 
-825 TDSGQR
+825 
-831 TGTGSALMAMKDAGV
+831 
-846 NTYRWQGGEQR
+846 
-857 PATIISEPDRNV
+857 PDRNV

-908 LKTQGVLGRPEV
+908 LKTQGVLGHPEV

-958 RYVIDRVTAQSN
+958 RYVIDRVTAQSH
-970 SLTLRDAQDE
+970 SLTLRDAQGE

-1046 ASLPVS
+1046 ATLPVG
-1052 DSPFMALKLEN
+1052 DSPFTALKLEN

-1118 ARHPSFTVVSEQIK
+1118 VRHPSFTVVSEQIK
-1132 ARAGETLL
+1132 ARAGETSL
-1140 ETAISLQKTGLHTPA
+1140 ETAISLQKAGLHTPA

-1164 VVESKN
+1164 VLESKN

-1189 TSFTELGGEINA
+1189 TGFTELGGEINA

-1343 LQRSGETP
+1343 QQRSGETP
-1351 NFSNT
+1351 DFSNT

-1408 RSAADVVIMKEIVR
+1408 RSAADVAIMKEIVR

-1456 QEGAWAPE
+1456 LEGAWAPE

-1480 AQQKAMLKG
+1480 AQQKAMQNG
-1489 EAFPDIPMTLYEAI
+1489 EAFPDVPMTLYEAI

-1573 NPDALALVDSV
+1573 NPDALALVDNV

-1603 EGNTRLIS
+1603 EDNTRLIS

-1651 VWTVTAVSGDSVTL
+1651 VWTVTAVSGDGVTL

-1756 AHDVLEPKSDREV
+1756 AHDVFEPKPDREV
-1769 MNAERLF
+1769 MNAQRLF
-1776 STARELRDVVAGRAV
+1776 STARELRDVAAGCVV

-1901 GRPWNPRTI
+1901 GRPWNPGAI

-1938 LAQRQAEEAIRRET
+1938 LAQQQAEEAIRRET

-1976 QAVRDIAGL
+1976 QAVREIAGQ
-1985 ERDRSAISEREAA
+1985 ERDRTATSERETA

-2003 LREPQRVREA
+2003 LRESQRELEA

>member
-307 GPASQDGPDVQQA
+307 GAASQDGPDVQQA

-407 VHPEKSVPRTAG
+407 
-419 YSDAVSVLAQD
+419 
-430 RPSLAI
+430 
-436 VSGQGGAAGQR
+436 
-447 ERVAELVMMAREQ
+447 
-460 GREVQII
+460 
-467 AADRRSQMNLKQDER
+467 
-482 LSGELIT
+482 
-489 GRRQLQEGMAFTPG
+489 
-503 NTVIVDQG
+503 
-511 EKLSLKETLTLL
+511 
-523 DGAARHNVQ
+523 
-532 VLITDSGQRTGTGS
+532 
-546 ALMAM
+546 
-551 KDAGVNTYRWQ
+551 
-562 GGEQRPATIISEPD
+562 
-576 RNVRYARLAGDF
+576 
-588 AASVKAG
+588 
-595 EESVAQ
+595 
-601 VSGVRE
+601 
-607 QAILT
+607 
-612 QAIAG
+612 
-617 LSERKVQ
+617 
-624 FTYTDVLART
+624 
-634 VGILPPEN
+634 
-642 GVIERARA
+642 
-650 GIDEAISREQL
+650 
-661 IPLDREKGLFTSGIH
+661 
-676 VLDELSVR
+676 
-684 ALSRDIMKQNRVTV
+684 
-698 HPEKSVPR
+698 
-706 TAGYSDAVSVLAQD
+706 
-720 RPSLAIVSGQG
+720 
-731 GAAGQRERV
+731 
-740 AELVMMARE
+740 
-749 QGREVQIIA
+749 
-758 ADRRSQMNLKQD
+758 
-770 ERLSGELITGRRQLQ
+770 
-785 EGMAFTPGNTVIVD
+785 
-799 QGEKL
+799 
-804 SLKETLTLLDGAARH
+804 
-819 NVQVLI
+819 
-825 TDSGQR
+825 
-831 TGTGSALMAMKDAGV
+831 
-846 NTYRWQGGEQR
+846 
-857 PATIISEPDRNV
+857 
-869 RYARLAGDF
+869 
-878 AASVKAGEESVAQVS
+878 
-893 GVREQAILTQAIRSE
+893 
-908 LKTQGVLGRPEV
+908 
-920 TMTAL
+920 
-925 SPVWLDSRSRYL
+925 
-937 RDMYRPGM
+937 
-945 VMEQWNPETRSHD
+945 
-958 RYVIDRVTAQSN
+958 AQSN
-970 SLTLRDAQDE
+970 SLTLRDAQGE

-1408 RSAADVVIMKEIVR
+1408 RSAADVAIMKEIVR

-1456 QEGAWAPE
+1456 QEGAWVPE

-1565 RRLSTWEN
+1565 RRLSTWETHR
-1573 NPDALALVDSV
+1573 DALALVDNV

-1596 LITLEDA
+1596 LITLQDA

-1626 TIRVGTGDRMR
+1626 TIRVGTGEAVNTLKPWWPGLFDGDTPRLLACGIRDVLLEDVAQRNIPLSHKKLRRALKAITRSESYLCAMKAGACR
-1637 FTKSDRERGYVANS
+1637 YDTEGYVTEHIS
-1651 VWTVTAVSGDSVTL
+1651 
-1665 SDGQQTRVIRPGQE
+1665 QE
-1679 RAEQH
+1679 EE
-1684 IDLAYAITAHGA
+1684 AYAAARLDKIRR
-1696 QGASETFAIALEG
+1696 Q
-1709 TEGNRKLMAGFESA
+1709 NRIK
-1723 YVALSRMKQHVQVYT
+1723 
-1738 DNRQG
+1738 
-1743 WTDAINNAVQKGT
+1743 
-1756 AHDVLEPKSDREV
+1756 
-1769 MNAERLF
+1769 AELQ
-1776 STARELRDVVAGRAV
+1776 AV
-1791 LRQAGLAG
+1791 L
-1799 GDSPA
+1799 
-1804 RFIAPGRKY
+1804 
-1813 PQPYVALPAFDRNG
+1813 
-1827 KSAGIWLNPLTTDD
+1827 
-1841 GNGLRGFS
+1841 
-1849 GEGRVKGSGDAQFV
+1849 
-1863 ALQGSRNGESLLAD
+1863 
-1877 NMQDGVRIARDNPD
+1877 
-1891 SGVVVRIAGE
+1891 
-1901 GRPWNPRTI
+1901 
-1910 TGGRVWGDIPD
+1910 
-1921 NSVQPG
+1921 
-1927 AGNGEPVTAEV
+1927 
-1938 LAQRQAEEAIRRET
+1938 
-1952 ERRADE
+1952 DE
-1958 IVRKMA
+1958 K
-1964 ENKPDLP
+1964 
-1971 DGKTE
+1971 
-1976 QAVRDIAGL
+1976 
-1985 ERDRSAISEREAA
+1985 
-1998 LPESV
+1998 
-2003 LREPQRVREA
+2003 
-2013 VREVARE
+2013 
-2020 NLLQERLQQM
+2020 
-2030 ERDMVRDL
+2030 
-2038 QKEKTLGG
+2038 
-2046 D
+2046 

>member
-1 MMSIA
+1 MLSFS
-6 QVRSAGSAGN
+6 VVKSAGSAGN

-35 GRGAEQLGLQGS
+35 GQGAEQLGLQGS

-54 RLLEGKLPDGA
+54 RLLEGRLPDGA

-89 SVSVMAMLGGDK
+89 SVSMMAMLGGDK

-185 FIENVYANQIAFGR
+185 FSENVLANRIAFGKIYQSELR
-199 LYREK
+199 QR
-204 LKEQVEALGY
+204 VEALGY

-279 QTLKETGFDIRAY
+279 LTLKETGFDIRAY

-347 LPPENG
+347 LPPEAG

-407 VHPEKSVPRTAG
+407 IHPEKSVPRTAG

-503 NTVIVDQG
+503 
-511 EKLSLKETLTLL
+511 S
-523 DGAARHNVQ
+523 
-532 VLITDSGQRTGTGS
+532 
-546 ALMAM
+546 
-551 KDAGVNTYRWQ
+551 
-562 GGEQRPATIISEPD
+562 
-576 RNVRYARLAGDF
+576 
-588 AASVKAG
+588 
-595 EESVAQ
+595 
-601 VSGVRE
+601 
-607 QAILT
+607 
-612 QAIAG
+612 
-617 LSERKVQ
+617 
-624 FTYTDVLART
+624 
-634 VGILPPEN
+634 
-642 GVIERARA
+642 
-650 GIDEAISREQL
+650 
-661 IPLDREKGLFTSGIH
+661 
-676 VLDELSVR
+676 
-684 ALSRDIMKQNRVTV
+684 
-698 HPEKSVPR
+698 
-706 TAGYSDAVSVLAQD
+706 
-720 RPSLAIVSGQG
+720 
-731 GAAGQRERV
+731 
-740 AELVMMARE
+740 
-749 QGREVQIIA
+749 
-758 ADRRSQMNLKQD
+758 
-770 ERLSGELITGRRQLQ
+770 
-785 EGMAFTPGNTVIVD
+785 TVIVD

-908 LKTQGVLGRPEV
+908 LKTQGVLGHQEV

-958 RYVIDRVTAQSN
+958 RYVIDRVTAQSH
-970 SLTLRDAQDE
+970 SLTLRDAQGE

-996 RPEKMP
+996 RPEKIP

-1046 ASLPVS
+1046 ATLPVA
-1052 DSPFMALKLEN
+1052 DSPFTALKLEN

-1074 DSAKVFASVT
+1074 DSATVFASVT

-1109 DETRTAEKL
+1109 DEPRTAEKL
-1118 ARHPSFTVVSEQIK
+1118 AR
-1132 ARAGETLL
+1132 
-1140 ETAISLQKTGLHTPA
+1140 
-1155 QQAIHLALP
+1155 
-1164 VVESKN
+1164 
-1170 LAFSMVDLLTEA
+1170 
-1182 KSFAAEG
+1182 
-1189 TSFTELGGEINA
+1189 
-1201 QIKRGDLLYV
+1201 
-1211 DVAKGYGTGLLVS
+1211 
-1224 RASYEA
+1224 
-1230 EKSILR
+1230 
-1236 HILEGK
+1236 
-1242 EAVTPLMERVPGE
+1242 
-1255 LMEKLTS
+1255 
-1262 GQRAATRM
+1262 
-1270 ILETSDRFTVV
+1270 
-1281 QGYAGVGKTT
+1281 
-1291 QFRAVMSAVNML
+1291 
-1303 PESERPRV
+1303 
-1311 VGLGPT
+1311 
-1317 HRAVGEMRSAGVD
+1317 
-1330 AQTLASF
+1330 
-1337 LHDTQL
+1337 
-1343 LQRSGETP
+1343 QRSGETP
-1351 NFSNT
+1351 DFSNT

-1456 QEGAWAPE
+1456 LEGAWAPE

-1515 EQTLIVTHLNEDRR
+1515 EQTLIITHLNEDRR

-1596 LITLEDA
+1596 LISEPA
-1603 EGNTRLIS
+1603 H
-1611 PREAVAEGVTLYTPD
+1611 
-1626 TIRVGTGDRMR
+1626 TG
-1637 FTKSDRERGYVANS
+1637 
-1651 VWTVTAVSGDSVTL
+1651 
-1665 SDGQQTRVIRPGQE
+1665 
-1679 RAEQH
+1679 
-1684 IDLAYAITAHGA
+1684 
-1696 QGASETFAIALEG
+1696 
-1709 TEGNRKLMAGFESA
+1709 
-1723 YVALSRMKQHVQVYT
+1723 
-1738 DNRQG
+1738 
-1743 WTDAINNAVQKGT
+1743 
-1756 AHDVLEPKSDREV
+1756 
-1769 MNAERLF
+1769 
-1776 STARELRDVVAGRAV
+1776 
-1791 LRQAGLAG
+1791 
-1799 GDSPA
+1799 
-1804 RFIAPGRKY
+1804 
-1813 PQPYVALPAFDRNG
+1813 
-1827 KSAGIWLNPLTTDD
+1827 
-1841 GNGLRGFS
+1841 
-1849 GEGRVKGSGDAQFV
+1849 
-1863 ALQGSRNGESLLAD
+1863 
-1877 NMQDGVRIARDNPD
+1877 
-1891 SGVVVRIAGE
+1891 
-1901 GRPWNPRTI
+1901 
-1910 TGGRVWGDIPD
+1910 
-1921 NSVQPG
+1921 
-1927 AGNGEPVTAEV
+1927 
-1938 LAQRQAEEAIRRET
+1938 
-1952 ERRADE
+1952 
-1958 IVRKMA
+1958 
-1964 ENKPDLP
+1964 
-1971 DGKTE
+1971 
-1976 QAVRDIAGL
+1976 
-1985 ERDRSAISEREAA
+1985 
-1998 LPESV
+1998 
-2003 LREPQRVREA
+2003 
-2013 VREVARE
+2013 
-2020 NLLQERLQQM
+2020 
-2030 ERDMVRDL
+2030 
-2038 QKEKTLGG
+2038 
-2046 D
+2046 

>member
-35 GRGAEQLGLQGS
+35 GQGAEQLGLQGS

-54 RLLEGKLPDGA
+54 RLLEGRLPDGA
-65 DLSRMQDGSNKHRP
+65 DLSRMQDGRNRHRP

-89 SVSVMAMLGGDK
+89 SVSMMAMLGGDK
-101 RLIDAHNQAV
+101 RLIEAHNQAV

-236 GRSQA
+236 GRSQT

-301 TRTQTP
+301 TRTQAP
-307 GPASQDGPDVQQA
+307 GAVSQEGPDVQQA

-482 LSGELIT
+482 L
-489 GRRQLQEGMAFTPG
+489 
-503 NTVIVDQG
+503 
-511 EKLSLKETLTLL
+511 
-523 DGAARHNVQ
+523 
-532 VLITDSGQRTGTGS
+532 
-546 ALMAM
+546 
-551 KDAGVNTYRWQ
+551 
-562 GGEQRPATIISEPD
+562 
-576 RNVRYARLAGDF
+576 
-588 AASVKAG
+588 
-595 EESVAQ
+595 
-601 VSGVRE
+601 
-607 QAILT
+607 
-612 QAIAG
+612 
-617 LSERKVQ
+617 
-624 FTYTDVLART
+624 
-634 VGILPPEN
+634 
-642 GVIERARA
+642 
-650 GIDEAISREQL
+650 
-661 IPLDREKGLFTSGIH
+661 
-676 VLDELSVR
+676 
-684 ALSRDIMKQNRVTV
+684 
-698 HPEKSVPR
+698 
-706 TAGYSDAVSVLAQD
+706 
-720 RPSLAIVSGQG
+720 
-731 GAAGQRERV
+731 
-740 AELVMMARE
+740 
-749 QGREVQIIA
+749 
-758 ADRRSQMNLKQD
+758 
-770 ERLSGELITGRRQLQ
+770 
-785 EGMAFTPGNTVIVD
+785 
-799 QGEKL
+799 
-804 SLKETLTLLDGAARH
+804 
-819 NVQVLI
+819 
-825 TDSGQR
+825 
-831 TGTGSALMAMKDAGV
+831 
-846 NTYRWQGGEQR
+846 
-857 PATIISEPDRNV
+857 
-869 RYARLAGDF
+869 
-878 AASVKAGEESVAQVS
+878 
-893 GVREQAILTQAIRSE
+893 
-908 LKTQGVLGRPEV
+908 
-920 TMTAL
+920 
-925 SPVWLDSRSRYL
+925 
-937 RDMYRPGM
+937 
-945 VMEQWNPETRSHD
+945 
-958 RYVIDRVTAQSN
+958 TAQSH
-970 SLTLRDAQDE
+970 SLTLRDAQGE

-1046 ASLPVS
+1046 ATLPVA
-1052 DSPFMALKLEN
+1052 DSPFTALKLEN

-1140 ETAISLQKTGLHTPA
+1140 ETAISLQKAGLHTPA

-1211 DVAKGYGTGLLVS
+1211 DVVKGYGTGLLVS

-1356 LFLLDESSMVGN
+1356 LFLLDESSVVGN

-1408 RSAADVVIMKEIVR
+1408 RSAADVAIMKEIVR

-1456 QEGAWAPE
+1456 QEGAWVPE

-1565 RRLSTWEN
+1565 RRLSTWETHR
-1573 NPDALALVDSV
+1573 DALALVDNV

-1596 LITLEDA
+1596 LITLQDA

-1651 VWTVTAVSGDSVTL
+1651 VWTVTAVSGD
-1665 SDGQQTRVIRPGQE
+1665 
-1679 RAEQH
+1679 
-1684 IDLAYAITAHGA
+1684 
-1696 QGASETFAIALEG
+1696 
-1709 TEGNRKLMAGFESA
+1709 
-1723 YVALSRMKQHVQVYT
+1723 
-1738 DNRQG
+1738 
-1743 WTDAINNAVQKGT
+1743 
-1756 AHDVLEPKSDREV
+1756 
-1769 MNAERLF
+1769 
-1776 STARELRDVVAGRAV
+1776 
-1791 LRQAGLAG
+1791 
-1799 GDSPA
+1799 
-1804 RFIAPGRKY
+1804 
-1813 PQPYVALPAFDRNG
+1813 
-1827 KSAGIWLNPLTTDD
+1827 
-1841 GNGLRGFS
+1841 
-1849 GEGRVKGSGDAQFV
+1849 
-1863 ALQGSRNGESLLAD
+1863 
-1877 NMQDGVRIARDNPD
+1877 
-1891 SGVVVRIAGE
+1891 
-1901 GRPWNPRTI
+1901 
-1910 TGGRVWGDIPD
+1910 
-1921 NSVQPG
+1921 
-1927 AGNGEPVTAEV
+1927 
-1938 LAQRQAEEAIRRET
+1938 
-1952 ERRADE
+1952 
-1958 IVRKMA
+1958 
-1964 ENKPDLP
+1964 
-1971 DGKTE
+1971 
-1976 QAVRDIAGL
+1976 
-1985 ERDRSAISEREAA
+1985 
-1998 LPESV
+1998 
-2003 LREPQRVREA
+2003 
-2013 VREVARE
+2013 
-2020 NLLQERLQQM
+2020 
-2030 ERDMVRDL
+2030 
-2038 QKEKTLGG
+2038 
-2046 D
+2046 